1 MPAVAAWDTKP
12 FVLTNPF
19 SGSLTFNQVGA
30 LEPGVGMF
38 TLLGDACKWIDA
50 VRSTTDNIPQGN
62 GSILHHRF
70 LTGVQ
75 MPLTIGLWENTG
87 VAACEDVLQ
96 AMLDL
101 LSGSLRSLLNA
112 GDNEGRLAWEIFGGA
127 IRMVDDVRLL
137 VYGDYSQAKGTDP
150 ATVTATLDSQY
161 PYAQDLVQRRQPI
174 EDGVPVVISNTGSS
188 EYMPVIQVNRLDGVN
203 GGAPVPSF
211 TITRTHGG
219 DVVQFA
225 FDSALP
231 GSNPIP
237 GGDYAE
243 ITSFA
248 NTFYLNGDS
257 TNESPGILML
267 DSDYFD
273 LPPGDST
280 VEIDGCDCDV
290 LWAPAW
296 G

>member
-19 SGSLTFNQVGA
+19 SGALAFNAVGA
-30 LEPGVGMF
+30 LSPGVGLF
-38 TLLGDACKWIDA
+38 TLVGDACKWLEA
-50 VRSTTDNIPQGN
+50 VRATTDNVPQGN
-62 GSILHHRF
+62 GSIPHERF

-75 MPLTIGLWENTG
+75 VPLTIGMWEAPN
-87 VAACEDVLQ
+87 VAACDAVLQ

-127 IRMVDDVRLL
+127 ERMLDDVRLL
-137 VYGDYSQAKGTDP
+137 VYGDYAQAKGSDAP
-150 ATVTATLDSQY
+150 FVTATLDSQF
-161 PYAQDLVQRRQPI
+161 PYGQDLTQRSEPI
-174 EDGVPVVISNTGSS
+174 EDSVPTIISNTGSS

-203 GGAPVPSF
+203 GGSAVPAF
-211 TITRTHGG
+211 TITRTHGA

-237 GGDYAE
+237 GGHYAE
-243 ITSFA
+243 INCFA
-248 NTFYLNGDS
+248 NTIYLDGDS
-257 TNESPGILML
+257 TNESPGIVML

-280 VEIDGCDCDV
+280 IEIDGCDCDV

-296 G
+296 A